1 MTVLI
6 CSIVS
11 GEFSEF
17 EDGSISMWL
26 MIIFFFVRTTLLTS
40 LAKTYVRVG
49 DTLILKEM
57 PVLEIGL
64 F

>member
-6 CSIVS
+6 YSIVS

-26 MIIFFFVRTTLLTS
+26 MLIFFFVRTTLLTS

>member
-1 MTVLI
+1 MIYL
-6 CSIVS
+6 IVS

-17 EDGSISMWL
+17 EDGSISMPQML
-26 MIIFFFVRTTLLTS
+26 IFFFVRTTLLTS
-40 LAKTYVRVG
+40 LEKTYVRVG